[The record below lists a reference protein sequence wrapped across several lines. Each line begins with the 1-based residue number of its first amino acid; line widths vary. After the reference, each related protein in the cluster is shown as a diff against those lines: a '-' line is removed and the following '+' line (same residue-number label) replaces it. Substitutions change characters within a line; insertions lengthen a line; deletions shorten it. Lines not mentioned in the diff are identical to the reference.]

1 MKTFAAAI
9 QTPLSNRQK
18 LLFISLG
25 GLLFIAFIW
34 AIYQFFPGDT
44 NNDWGLSFRPALLR
58 MASGITPYVPG
69 KEQVLNPPWILA
81 PLIPLAVL
89 PEKLGWTLLLVINL
103 ISFGFVAYK
112 LGAKPISI
120 FFLLISSA
128 FLLLAF
134 QGQIDGFII
143 LGYILP
149 KPIGL
154 FLLLGKPQ
162 IGLGVAIF
170 WFFEVFRDKGIRGIL
185 WTFLPVCLAYLLSF
199 VVFGPYLFMG
209 QSVVGEYWDYSI
221 WPVSIP
227 IGLLL
232 LKYAITQRKIGF
244 AILTGPLLSPYVGF
258 HSYAAA
264 LLGLVGV
271 PLDILLASLGT
282 WIIFLLGGK

>member
-1 MKTFAAAI
+1 LGA
-9 QTPLSNRQK
+9 
-18 LLFISLG
+18 LLL
-25 GLLFIAFIW
+25 IAFVW
-34 AIYQFFPGDT
+34 AIYRFVPGGS
-44 NNDWGLSFRPALLR
+44 NNDWELSFRPALLR
-58 MASGITPYVPG
+58 MASGVTPYVPG

-89 PEKLGWTLLLVINL
+89 PEKLGWALLLVINL
-103 ISFGFVAYK
+103 ISYGFVAYR
-112 LGAKPISI
+112 LGAKPIATL
-120 FFLLISSA
+120 FLLISAA
-128 FLLLAF
+128 FLLLLF

-143 LGYILP
+143 LGFILP

-170 WFFEVFRDKGIRGIL
+170 WFIEVFRDKGSRGIL

-199 VVFGPYLFMG
+199 AIYGPYVFMG
-209 QSVVGEYWDYSI
+209 HSVVGQYWDYSI
-221 WPVSIP
+221 WPISIP

-232 LKYAITQRKIGF
+232 LKYAITQRQINF
-244 AILTGPLLSPYVGF
+244 AILTGPFLSPYVGF

-264 LLGLVGV
+264 LLGLVNV
-271 PLDILLASLGT
+271 PIDILLASLGT